1 MKKILIILSF
11 CCLFLFG
18 CDNGKVKNSDIE
30 KLQSF
35 YPEATVEYIEDE
47 KTFNIIFSFYNEGE
61 YTKKLLNMFLWGSN
75 DICLTHYTF
84 EDAKLASIDK
94 LIFMGILNRNGT
106 LKPGEELESAIMA
119 FLGGPRLYKVSE
131 DFIISSQKYMRYGV
145 FGQEAVDTLAYCYDL
160 SDEEAARLR
169 DAIIGKSITQRTD
182 LIDLVYPIKKF
193 SDALKEKYN
202 DDFTFNILL
211 IEKRGEDGEEDEKK
225 LLFKYKRNNIK
236 YNSLSEE
243 FNVNI
248 SDDELDKACSIID
261 SEGSE
266 GLVKYYSNNGL
277 PNIQW
282 NNKYEIPISYLYP
295 NENQNSN
302 TYHEQTQTDEIE
314 YLDNPNSAK
323 PDEFEV
329 DDGEP
334 MEYVPS
340 EEELEEMERIDEYNS
355 SQESPYVKGQQ
366 LIVTSEKANLR
377 NEPSLESKVVGYW
390 IKDDVVTVYD
400 YIFYEDRWWIK
411 TDPDKEWW
419 VSDRN
424 LKVIDY

>member
-1 MKKILIILSF
+1 MKKILIVLSF
-11 CCLFLFG
+11 CCLFLLG
-18 CDNGKVKNSDIE
+18 CDNSKVNNSDIE
-30 KLQSF
+30 KLQNF
-35 YPEATVEYIEDE
+35 YPEATIDYVED
-47 KTFNIIFSFYNEGE
+47 KNTFDINFNFYNEGE
-61 YTKKLLNMFLWGSN
+61 FTKKLTKMYVCGSS
-75 DICLTHYTF
+75 DINLTHYGF

-94 LIFMGILNRNGT
+94 MILMGILNRDGT
-106 LKPGEELESAIMA
+106 LKSGEDWEVAVMA
-119 FLGGPRLYKVSE
+119 FLGGPMLYKVSE
-131 DFIISSQKYMRYGV
+131 DFIISSQQYMKGGV

-160 SDEEAARLR
+160 SDEEASRLR

-182 LIDLVYPIKKF
+182 LIDLVYPIHQLSKNF
-193 SDALKEKYN
+193 KEKYN
-202 DDFTFNILL
+202 NEFTFNIFM
-211 IEKRGEDGEEDEKK
+211 IKKNGESGNADEKK
-225 LLFKYKRNNIK
+225 LIFKYQGDNIK
-236 YNSLSEE
+236 YNSLSED

-266 GLVKYYSNNGL
+266 GLIKYYSKNGL

-302 TYHEQTQTDEIE
+302 TYHEQTQNGDIE
-314 YLDNPNSAK
+314 YMDNPNSAK
-323 PDEFEV
+323 PDEFEAN
-329 DDGEP
+329 DGEP

-340 EEELEEMERIDEYNS
+340 EEEREEMEREEYNS

-366 LIVTSEKANLR
+366 LIVTGEKANIR
-377 NEPSLESKVVGYW
+377 KEPYLEGKVVGYW

-400 YIFYEDRWWIK
+400 YIFYEERWWIK

-419 VSDRN
+419 VSERN
-424 LKVIDY
+424 LKSLD